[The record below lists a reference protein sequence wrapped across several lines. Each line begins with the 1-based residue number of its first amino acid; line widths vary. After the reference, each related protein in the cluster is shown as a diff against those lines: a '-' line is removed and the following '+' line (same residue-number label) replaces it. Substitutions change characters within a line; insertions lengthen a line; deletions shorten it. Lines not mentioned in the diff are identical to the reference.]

1 MSLSK
6 YSLSTILTYGIVFF
20 LPIAFVPSGHQVA
33 ATTIGYLAG
42 AAIMFFLYF
51 KQTEPLSFEHKKT
64 KVSAILIYGLT
75 GIVAAILLQN
85 LAIFIESFFGEDS
98 ASQNTE
104 NIIAIVVQNPLF
116 ALAAMVGGPIMEEF
130 VFRRALVGIIGKYSN
145 VWVGVVV
152 SAVAFAFAHNDNHL
166 LVYIFL
172 GLFFSGLYA
181 LTGSIWTSMITHVG
195 MNTLVIIIQLLLH
208 YGYIQMP

>member
-85 LAIFIESFFGEDS
+85 LAMYIEVS

>member
-85 LAIFIESFFGEDS
+85 LAIFIESFFGEVS

-181 LTGSIWTSMITHVG
+181 LTGRDRKSV
-195 MNTLVIIIQLLLH
+195 V
-208 YGYIQMP
+208 

>member
-64 KVSAILIYGLT
+64 KVSAILIYGL
-75 GIVAAILLQN
+75 
-85 LAIFIESFFGEDS
+85 AIFIESFFGEVS